1 MIVPSFSE
9 AIPVDTQPVTPARNV
24 GPKLE
29 SLHQYFEAE
38 IREIDRELV
47 AYMDK
52 FDRPPIHYGM
62 IRYHF
67 GYADSDLK
75 VLSTADYL
83 PRGKRLRPLI
93 CMLFCRVFKLAP
105 DISAV
110 VMMAT
115 EVMHSAS
122 LAHDDIED
130 RDAVRWGRP
139 TLQSLFGLEQAI
151 NVGDAL
157 VGIVYQILL
166 TLRSRGVPPSALVEV
181 IDVFNATHLSMC
193 EGQHLDLRYRYFD
206 DISVAEYLDVVRR
219 KTAAACVCIAD
230 AISILAEVPPRSRE
244 ALRRFGESLGILYQ
258 ICDDIRGIWCEP
270 EALGRQIGQDVSQQR
285 ASLPLL
291 YAFKHG
297 SPELRDVLRKSSG
310 RPEPLTEAEI
320 DFIRQELAVCGASRF
335 CHDEATTHYQAALA
349 ALDSLQM
356 DSREVAVLR
365 AILSASF
372 ASVEFVA

>member
-1 MIVPSFSE
+1 M
-9 AIPVDTQPVTPARNV
+9 DTQPVNPARNV

-29 SLHQYFEAE
+29 LLHQYFEAE
-38 IREIDRELV
+38 IREVDRELV
-47 AYMDK
+47 AYMDR
-52 FDRPPIHYGM
+52 FDRPHVHYGM

-67 GYADSDLK
+67 GYADGNLRT
-75 VLSTADYL
+75 LPAADYL

-93 CMLFCRVFKLAP
+93 CMLFCQMFKLAP
-105 DISAV
+105 DIAAV

-139 TLQSLFGLEQAI
+139 TIQSLFGLEQAI

-157 VGIVYQILL
+157 IGMVYQLLL
-166 TLRSRGVPPSALVEV
+166 TLRSRGVPPPALIAV

-193 EGQHLDLRYRYFD
+193 EGQHLDLRYRYYD
-206 DISVAEYLDVVRR
+206 DISVAEYLDMVSR

-230 AISILAEVPPRSRE
+230 AISILADVPPQSRE
-244 ALRRFGESLGILYQ
+244 ALRRFGTSLGILYQ
-258 ICDDIRGIWCEP
+258 ICDDIRGIWCAP
-270 EALGRQIGQDVSQQR
+270 EALGRQIGQDVNQQR

-291 YAFKHG
+291 YGFKDG
-297 SPELRDVLRKSSG
+297 SPELREVLRKGSG
-310 RPEPLTEAEI
+310 RPEPLTDAEI
-320 DFIRQELAVCGASRF
+320 AFIRQELAVCGASRR
-335 CHDEATTHYQAALA
+335 CHDEATKHYQAALD
-349 ALDSLQM
+349 ALDALQM
-356 DSREVAVLR
+356 DSREVGVLR